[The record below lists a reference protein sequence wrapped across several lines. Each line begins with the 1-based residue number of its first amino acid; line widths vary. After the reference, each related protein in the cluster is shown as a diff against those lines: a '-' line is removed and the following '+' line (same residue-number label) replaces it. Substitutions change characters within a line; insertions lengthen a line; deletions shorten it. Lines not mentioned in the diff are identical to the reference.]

1 MDFKFSTATGIIFG
15 RSKVKELA
23 TTVPA
28 MGKRALIATNKINDP
43 DYTNLDAIKERGFDI
58 EKELKANGVE
68 TFRYLVTSEPTI
80 ELIEKG
86 IVFSKKNKIDVFIGI
101 GGGSAIDTAKAIS
114 AIMANSGECIDYLEV
129 IGKGK
134 KITKRSMP
142 FIAVPTTSGTGA
154 EVSANAV
161 LSSPE
166 HNVKVSLRS
175 PLMIAE
181 LALVD
186 PVLTLSVPPSVTAST
201 GLDAFTQVIEPYVS
215 WAANPIT
222 DSLCREG
229 MLRASRSLYKA
240 YVNGEDIEA
249 REDMSIASLFGGIAL
264 ANAKLGAVHG
274 FAGPLGGIYHGPHGA
289 ICAALLPH
297 VMDVNVK
304 ALKARDANNPILER
318 YTGVAQIITNNAK
331 ATVEDGVRWIA
342 DLVKSMNIKGLS
354 AYGMKREDF
363 PMIIEKSAAASSMK
377 GNCIKLTPEEME
389 EILTRAM

>member
-1 MDFKFSTATGIIFG
+1 MDFKFSTATSILFG
-15 RSKVKELA
+15 RSKVKELITA
-23 TTVPA
+23 IPA
-28 MGKRALIATNKINDP
+28 LGKRVLITTNKIKEP
-43 DYTNLDAIKERGFDI
+43 DYTNLDAIKELGVDI
-58 EKELKANGVE
+58 EKELMAKGIQ

-80 ELIEKG
+80 DLIEKG
-86 IVFSKKNKIDVFIGI
+86 ILFSKENQVDVFVGI

-181 LALVD
+181 LAIVD
-186 PVLTLSVPPSVTAST
+186 PELTLSVPPAVTAST

-215 WAANPIT
+215 WLANPLT

-240 YVNGEDIEA
+240 YTNGQDIDA

-304 ALKARDANNPILER
+304 ALKARDAENPILGR
-318 YTGVAQIITNNAK
+318 YTEVAQIITANPK

-342 DLVKSMNIKGLS
+342 DLVKSMQIKGLS
-354 AYGMKREDF
+354 AYGMKKEDF
-363 PMIIEKSAAASSMK
+363 PMIIEKSAVSSSMK

-389 EILTRAM
+389 EILTRAL